1 MFKSKLIALLLGVLI
16 IANSNNIF
24 VANAAPVNGWNQNG
38 QTWEYYKEGV
48 IQINSWIQD
57 SSNKWYYLSKAG
69 TMKTG
74 WLEYN
79 GKWYYLN
86 TDGSMLSNTW
96 LDLNGKSYYLSNNG
110 DMMANCITP
119 DGYNVGDDGA
129 WDGKLTNTTSEK
141 SNNNPYKDN
150 SESGIKIPAGS
161 YRTYTGSN
169 HSYIDSST
177 VAKINNLIDYE
188 TYAYAYAGLNNY
200 HEIGY
205 ILKDGNILVKTK
217 GIHVNS
223 DKIEAYILAYGKLF
237 YFSPEKDTNTSEST
251 KIPIVDNVTL
261 QPDSKI
267 IYEKQVLGD
276 TLEKRNFELKRLDYF
291 TENGKLSVKCEITN
305 NDKDYENTCYF
316 ILGIYKKADND
327 LLKEV
332 GLSVHDGFKKGE
344 TKVLEKDIYIDITN
358 KDDIYLDI
366 YCE

>member
-1 MFKSKLIALLLGVLI
+1 MNKSKFTPFLLATLI
-16 IANSNNIF
+16 IANSISVL
-24 VANAAPVNGWNQNG
+24 VANASTVNGWSQNG
-38 QTWEYYKEGV
+38 QTWEYYKEGIV
-48 IQINSWIQD
+48 QINSWIQD

-86 TDGSMLSNTW
+86 TDGAMLSNTW
-96 LDLNGKSYYLSNNG
+96 LDLNGKSYYLSSNG
-110 DMMANCITP
+110 DMMADCITP
-119 DGYNVGDDGA
+119 DGYTLGADGA
-129 WDGKLTNTTSEK
+129 WDGKPANANSDN
-141 SNNNPYKDN
+141 SNNSQYKDN

-161 YRTYTGSN
+161 YRIYKGLN
-169 HSYIDSST
+169 HHYIDSST
-177 VAKINNLIDYE
+177 VAKINNLLDYE
-188 TYAYAYAGLNNY
+188 TYVLAYGNY
-200 HEIGY
+200 SNPGSIGY
-205 ILKDGNILVKTK
+205 LLKDGSILVKSK
-217 GIHVNS
+217 GIYVNS
-223 DKIEAYILAYGKLF
+223 DKIEAFILAHGKLF
-237 YFSPEKDTNTSEST
+237 YRPEEDTNSSEST

-276 TLEKRNFELKRLDYF
+276 TLEERNFALKKLDYL

-305 NDKDYENTCYF
+305 NDKDYETICCF

-327 LLKEV
+327 LVKEV
-332 GLSVHDGFKKGE
+332 GLSVYDGFKKGE